1 MATEHDPPANRA
13 ELLRRHVTR
22 TTKHGTSLIADL
34 QALAEAFELLLPELA
49 DTTASERWVEVA
61 CMTGLD
67 PALPVHLADL
77 VETLADVL
85 AGLRSDDGGA
95 AWLHHQRARL
105 DAGEDAAAA

>member
-1 MATEHDPPANRA
+1 MATEHDPPPNRA

-49 DTTASERWVEVA
+49 DATASERWVEVA
-61 CMTGLD
+61 RMTGLD
-67 PALPVHLADL
+67 PAMPAHLADL

-105 DAGEDAAAA
+105 DAGEDAA